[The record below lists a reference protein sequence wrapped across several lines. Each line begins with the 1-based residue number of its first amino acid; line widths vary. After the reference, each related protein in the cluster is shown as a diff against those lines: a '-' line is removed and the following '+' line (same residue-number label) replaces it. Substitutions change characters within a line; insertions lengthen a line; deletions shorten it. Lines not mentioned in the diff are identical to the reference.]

1 MKKLSRLTYLAAGAA
16 TLFVAGA
23 ASGAPNGQ
31 GPDPDGDSNP
41 AVNTLLF
48 ARIGDAAEAALDPPF
63 QIATF
68 EAARTKHNEK
78 IKEAKAGDRKIS
90 FSGGLKRQICKGQL
104 YFRYDTQCTYMAAPS
119 GEMAGLYR
127 DEWGRPLKISFE
139 QPVCAAALA
148 AYPTGGQEG
157 ERYQI
162 KLQPYDESGKKLEP
176 AVQEFQWTND
186 TYRWRMMAGAFFGDK
201 RASRVDVSLASLTN
215 PKKVVRFLID
225 DVAFIENECVQAQED
240 MKAELVPSDAGVV
253 TAVTAPAPDKP

>member
-1 MKKLSRLTYLAAGAA
+1 MKKLSKLAFLAAIGATGLGAA
-16 TLFVAGA
+16 AFA
-23 ASGAPNGQ
+23 APNGE

-63 QIATF
+63 QIVTF
-68 EAARTKHNEK
+68 EASRTKHGEK
-78 IKEAKAGDRKIS
+78 IKEEKTGDRKVK
-90 FSGGLKRQICKGQL
+90 FSNGLARQICKGQL

-127 DEWGRPLKISFE
+127 DEWGRPLKIRFD

-157 ERYQI
+157 ERYKI
-162 KLQPYDESGKKLEP
+162 ELQPYDAAEKKLD
-176 AVQEFQWTND
+176 AVSYEFEWTND
-186 TYRWRMMAGAFFGDK
+186 TFRWRLMAGAFFGDPQVT
-201 RASRVDVSLASLTN
+201 RMDVNILSLTN

-225 DVAFIENECVQAQED
+225 DVAFIESECAQAQED
-240 MKAELVPSDAGVV
+240 MRAELADS
-253 TAVTAPAPDKP
+253 APAVMPPPVVPATTP